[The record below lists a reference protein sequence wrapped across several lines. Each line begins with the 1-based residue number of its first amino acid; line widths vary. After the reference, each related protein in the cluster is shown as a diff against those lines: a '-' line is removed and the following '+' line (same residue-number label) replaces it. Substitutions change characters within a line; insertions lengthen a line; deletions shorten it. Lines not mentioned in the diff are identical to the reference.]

1 MNRSLADGVGSRFM
15 SYVALSSL
23 ILAIV
28 LPVLIAALGGEEY
41 APIVGIAMISVA
53 LVLGI
58 ASRETLLERIAVG
71 GSMVLILLIVAMG
84 VLWAIQSR

>member
-28 LPVLIAALGGEEY
+28 LPVLIEALGGEEY

-58 ASRETLLERIAVG
+58 ALRETLLGRIAVG
-71 GSMVLILLIVAMG
+71 GGMVLILLIVAMG
-84 VLWAIQSR
+84 VLWAIHSR